1 MFLLLVLG
9 LLLYGR
15 NLPDAGRSL
24 GRVVAQLKRS
34 FHDFKDQIDR
44 DGEIRD
50 VKKAIQDTAREVKG
64 VAAVPRAISNPGNA
78 LRELTHE
85 AMSSPVEDPKV
96 GDPNVEDPKT
106 ATPREELVDGDAS
119 PTKSG
124 EHEDSHEEE
133 SHKADQKPVFD
144 SNEFDRNR
152 GPA

>member
-1 MFLLLVLG
+1 MIAFIPTLGWQEMFLLLVLG

-85 AMSSPVEDPKV
+85 AMSSPVEDPEVAGATAKTDGV
-96 GDPNVEDPKT
+96 LEGDES
-106 ATPREELVDGDAS
+106 S
-119 PTKSG
+119 PSNSKDDEG
-124 EHEDSHEEE
+124 
-133 SHKADQKPVFD
+133 QKPGLD
-144 SNEFDRNR
+144 HTEFDRDR